1 MSRPRTHTVLVLM
14 IVASSMLAPA
24 ASATTTTCDAP
35 AEVRVSLAGDG
46 EVTTVQAF
54 DRSNRA
60 CEAADLT
67 SPVDVSIVHRADD
80 GRVVE
85 HGRLPGA
92 GERLHTEVL
101 IRDRT
106 ATDHDIT
113 TEGPRGPLSFTERL
127 GIPMLTSITV
137 TYPSGWTVEGP
148 TGPGTAIE
156 TSDARVQ
163 VHHAGLLFPP
173 ITDRERR
180 FEVSAMSG
188 RGIPT
193 ITVRAVPVTSADELG
208 IPDGL
213 LDRSDLAVIAAFTD
227 LVTEGAD
234 ELVDGTRELADGTRE
249 LADGT
254 RELADGTRELADG
267 TEEFADGMREYA
279 DGIGELAEAM
289 PDLTDG
295 SRELAEAVETIAE
308 VLAEVADGADQLA
321 DGTELAASGADGLA
335 GAIAGF
341 PSLFFDTFAAFLAQG
356 FIDPADDLTPDQR
369 TAVAS
374 VLAALT
380 DPAQSQP
387 APNQNL
393 GAGSRGLA
401 TGLDDLADG
410 MRQLADGLDEL
421 ADGTG
426 ELADGTDEFADGI
439 EELADGVLELADAA
453 EEISDGTREL
463 ADGTA
468 ELADGTDELA
478 DGTEEL
484 ADGVDEL
491 AEGVEEFPDAL
502 REIAA
507 MADRAGERLARTA
520 ATTVKGAELARDHG
534 PVTFVLTST
543 GAVPLGVGDVAPFA
557 FAGLVGAGSA
567 VAARPGTRRLLDR
580 WRATRTG
587 DR

>member
-1 MSRPRTHTVLVLM
+1 MSTRPRVRTVVVLTIGALAM
-14 IVASSMLAPA
+14 MAPA
-24 ASATTTTCDAP
+24 ASAITPACDDP
-35 AEVRVSLAGDG
+35 SEVRVTLAGDG
-46 EVTTVQAF
+46 EVTAMQTF
-54 DRSNRA
+54 DRANRA
-60 CEAADLT
+60 CEAPDVSAL
-67 SPVDVSIVHRADD
+67 VDVSIVHRADD

-106 ATDHDIT
+106 AADHDIA
-113 TEGPRGPLSFTERL
+113 TEGPRGPLTFTERV
-127 GIPMLTSITV
+127 GVPMLTSITV
-137 TYPSGWTVEGP
+137 SYPSGWSVEGP

-173 ITDRERR
+173 ITERERR

-227 LVTEGAD
+227 LVTEGAE

-254 RELADGTRELADG
+254 RELSEGARELSDGTDEL
-267 TEEFADGMREYA
+267 ADGMREYA
-279 DGIGELAEAM
+279 DGVGELADAM

-295 SRELAEAVETIAE
+295 SRELADAVVTIADAM
-308 VLAEVADGADQLA
+308 AEVADGADQLA
-321 DGTELAASGADGLA
+321 DGAEKAESGADDLA
-335 GAIAGF
+335 TGIAGF
-341 PSLFFDTFAAFLAQG
+341 SATFLQQYDNAAGTPALV
-356 FIDPADDLTPDQR
+356 DPVR
-369 TAVAS
+369 TAVEN
-374 VLAALT
+374 VLKALT
-380 DPAQSQP
+380 DPAQSQA
-387 APNQNL
+387 APNQNF
-393 GAGSRGLA
+393 GAGSRSL
-401 TGLDDLADG
+401 TNGLDDLADG
-410 MRQLADGLDEL
+410 AREL
-421 ADGTG
+421 ADGTE
-426 ELADGTDEFADGI
+426 ELADGTDELADGTNEYADGI
-439 EELADGVLELADAA
+439 DELADGILELADAA

-478 DGTEEL
+478 DGTDEL
-484 ADGVDEL
+484 ADGTDEL
-491 AEGVEEFPDAL
+491 AEGAEEFPAAL

-507 MADRAGERLARTA
+507 MADRAGEELARTA
-520 ATTVKGAELARDHG
+520 ALTVKGAELARDHG
-534 PVTFVLTST
+534 PLTFVLTST
-543 GAVPLGVGDVAPFA
+543 GAVPLGVGDVAPLA

-567 VAARPGTRRLLDR
+567 AAARPGTRRLLDR
-580 WRATRTG
+580 WRASRTG